1 MKLIV
6 GLGNPGSEYAGT
18 KHNVGFMVL
27 DELGRRHR
35 ISLKKRGETSAGP
48 GYIKTEKV
56 VLLKPLTYMNLSG
69 LAVSRVLRGN
79 GLTAADLIVVHD
91 DMDLPFGRLRLRFG
105 GRSGG
110 HHGIDSII
118 AEIGDSEFLRIK
130 IGIGRPPEGDAARH
144 VLTAFNLEETQ
155 ALDRAIL
162 RAADAVEM
170 VAGEG
175 IERAMNLFNR
185 RDDEAAAGKEGDP
198 GRDGD
203 GPAGGGRGER

>member
-18 KHNVGFMVL
+18 KHNVGFKVL
-27 DELGRRHR
+27 DELARRHR
-35 ISLKKRGETSAGP
+35 ITTKKRGETSAGP
-48 GYIKTEKV
+48 GYIRTEKV

-69 LAVSRVLRGN
+69 LAVSRVLRGH
-79 GLTAADLIVVHD
+79 GLTTADLIVVQD

-118 AEIGDSEFLRIK
+118 AEVGDSQFLRVK
-130 IGIGRPPEGDAARH
+130 IGIGRPPEGDAVRH
-144 VLTAFNLEETQ
+144 VLTGFSLEEVQ
-155 ALDRAIL
+155 VLDRAIL

-170 VAGEG
+170 VVGEG
-175 IERAMNLFNR
+175 LERAMNFYNR
-185 RDDEAAAGKEGDP
+185 REGEAPEGETDEAGGP
-198 GRDGD
+198 GGRST
-203 GPAGGGRGER
+203 GGGCGGR